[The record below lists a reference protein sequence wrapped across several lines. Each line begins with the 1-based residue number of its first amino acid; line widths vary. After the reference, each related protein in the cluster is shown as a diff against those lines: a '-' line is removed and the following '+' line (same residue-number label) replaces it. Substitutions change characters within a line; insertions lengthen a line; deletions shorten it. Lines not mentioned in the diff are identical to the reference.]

1 MIIFQL
7 DNKSEMNLCYL
18 QRYWLFVPDTA
29 DDFAKDN
36 DLSVDT
42 LPQRWQSLEPEL
54 DREAVRGAVLA
65 SFVRA
70 QLLAVYALWNIII
83 TDHIQCSYHIQQYE

>member
-1 MIIFQL
+1 
-7 DNKSEMNLCYL
+7 MNLCYL
-18 QRYWLFVPDTA
+18 QRYWLLVPDAA

-36 DLSVDT
+36 DLGVDT

-83 TDHIQCSYHIQQYE
+83 TDQIQCSYHIQQYE